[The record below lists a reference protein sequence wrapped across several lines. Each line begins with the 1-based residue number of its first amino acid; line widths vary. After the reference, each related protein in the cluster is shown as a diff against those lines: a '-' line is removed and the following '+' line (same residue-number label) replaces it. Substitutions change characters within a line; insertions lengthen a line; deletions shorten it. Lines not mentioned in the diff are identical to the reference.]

1 MPVRLIDSIGDAL
14 KDLGG
19 LSQQAAQEA
28 ALLVVRRSNDIAI
41 MRLTGEPGIAE
52 AERRA
57 VQEVR
62 LTAVAGL
69 QWLAAESDQRL
80 QGAILAFLRVGASVG
95 MAAWGGV

>member
-1 MPVRLIDSIGDAL
+1 MRLIDRIGDAL

-19 LSQQAAQEA
+19 LSQKAAQEA
-28 ALLVVRRSNDIAI
+28 AILVIRRSNDIAI

-69 QWLAAESDQRL
+69 QGLAAESDQRL

>member
-1 MPVRLIDSIGDAL
+1 MRLIDHIVDAL

-19 LSQQAAQEA
+19 LSQEAAKEA
-28 ALLVVRRSNDIAI
+28 ALLVVRRSNDLAI

-62 LTAVAGL
+62 LAAVANL
-69 QWLAAESDQRL
+69 QGIALEHDQRL

-95 MAAWGGV
+95 MAAWGGA

>member
-1 MPVRLIDSIGDAL
+1 MRLIDSIGDAL

-41 MRLTGEPGIAE
+41 MRLTAEPGIDR
-52 AERRA
+52 AERQA
-57 VQEVR
+57 VKDIR
-62 LTAVAGL
+62 LTAIAGL
-69 QWLAAESDQRL
+69 QGLAAESDQRL

>member
-1 MPVRLIDSIGDAL
+1 M

-19 LSQQAAQEA
+19 LSQEAAKEA

-57 VQEVR
+57 AQEVR
-62 LTAVAGL
+62 LAAVANLQGL
-69 QWLAAESDQRL
+69 AMEHDQKL

-95 MAAWGGV
+95 MAAWGGA

>member
-1 MPVRLIDSIGDAL
+1 MRLINSISDAL

-19 LSQQAAQEA
+19 LSQEAAREA

-41 MRLTGEPGIAE
+41 MRLTGEPGVAE
-52 AERRA
+52 TERRA
-57 VQEVR
+57 ISEVR

-69 QWLAAESDQRL
+69 QGLAEESDQRL

-95 MAAWGGV
+95 MAAWGGA